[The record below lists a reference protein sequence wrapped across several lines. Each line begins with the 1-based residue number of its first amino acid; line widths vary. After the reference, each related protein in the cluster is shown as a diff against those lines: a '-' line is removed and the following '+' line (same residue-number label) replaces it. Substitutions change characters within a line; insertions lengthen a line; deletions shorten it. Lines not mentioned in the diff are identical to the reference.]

1 MRCRLPLQHVSAV
14 LCCWILLIGS
24 TFAQD
29 RLEETTEA
37 AANLDTTRDWQSG
50 WIQLFDQAT
59 PFGWRGVN
67 PQDVQEGR
75 LMLRAGNVVRTSAQF
90 SEFTLHLKY
99 RLAANS
105 QAELLL
111 LASPRALE
119 TGVDHMS
126 LRLSSEQNQI
136 TVNVTTTD
144 SSADTATSKIT
155 HWFGGFNEQANLQ
168 SQRDEVKLGRG
179 YIGFRVSEG
188 TLQIEQVSLLPTLPE
203 SDRYTS
209 LEESSGF
216 DLRGVGQARAEIFEG
231 AIAVRGGP
239 GYLAT
244 TQSYTD
250 FVLSI
255 DARAQAGTNSGVFF
269 RCIPGDN
276 LNGYESQIHNGTVG
290 GDRALPEDC
299 GTGGIF
305 RRVNARRVVA
315 DEGQWF
321 RKVILVCGGQISVW
335 VNGYQV
341 TDWSDQRPPNENPRR
356 GRRLAAGT
364 IMLQAHDP
372 GTQVE
377 FKNLRIVELSERQ

>member
-1 MRCRLPLQHVSAV
+1 MRCRLPLHQASAV
-14 LCCWILLIGS
+14 LCCWVLIMGS
-24 TFAQD
+24 SFAQD
-29 RLEETTEA
+29 RLEETNVA
-37 AANLDTTRDWQSG
+37 AANLDTTQDWQSG

-67 PQDVQEGR
+67 PQDVQEGK
-75 LMLRAGNVVRTSAQF
+75 LTLRAGNVVRTSAQF
-90 SEFTLHLKY
+90 SAFTLHLKY

-111 LASPRALE
+111 LANPRASE
-119 TGVDHMS
+119 TGVDHVS
-126 LRLSSEQNQI
+126 LRLSPEQDQI
-136 TVNVTTTD
+136 TVTVTTTD
-144 SSADTATSKIT
+144 SSADTGTSLIK
-155 HWFGGFNEQANLQ
+155 HWFGSFNEPANLQ
-168 SQRDEVKLGRG
+168 LQPDEINLGRG
-179 YIGFRVSEG
+179 YIGFRVADG
-188 TLQIEQVSLLPTLPE
+188 TLQIEQVSLLPTLPD
-203 SDRYTS
+203 SGNYRS
-209 LEESSGF
+209 LDESSGF
-216 DLRGVGQARAEIFEG
+216 DLRGVGGARAEVVDG
-231 AIAVRGGP
+231 VLAVRGGP

-244 TQSYTD
+244 TESYED

-255 DARAQAGTNSGVFF
+255 DAKAQAGTNSGVFF
-269 RCIPGDN
+269 RCIPGEN

-290 GDRALPEDC
+290 GDRAQPEDC

-321 RKVILVCGGQISVW
+321 RKVIMVCGGQISVW

-377 FKNLRIVELSERQ
+377 FKNLRIVELSER